1 MPLNAAGAI
10 DPSRA
15 QFDQFKALPRDQPV
29 HMLNLVRLRTMAEY
43 PEGHPDKDKSRTGL
57 EAYRAYGRESA
68 PVFKRVGGMQIWAGR
83 PELVLTGPQD
93 EAWDLAFIAAYPSGG
108 AFLEMVTDPVYRV
121 VVQHRTAGVLD
132 SRLIRMAPLDP
143 GEGFG
148 E

>member
-1 MPLNAAGAI
+1 MTFSLNSAI

-29 HMLNLVRLRTMAEY
+29 HMLNLIRLRDMALY
-43 PEGHPDKDKSRTGL
+43 PEDHPDRDLKRTGL

-68 PVFKRVGGMQIWAGR
+68 PVFKRVGGQQIWAGR
-83 PELVLTGPQD
+83 PDLVVTGPQI

-108 AFLEMVTDPVYRV
+108 AFLEMVTDPVYRI
-121 VVQHRTAGVLD
+121 VVQHRSAGVLD
-132 SRLIRMAPLDP
+132 SRLIRMAPLEP

>member
-1 MPLNAAGAI
+1 MAHPPVGAI
-10 DPSRA
+10 DPSRT

-29 HMLNLVRLRTMAEY
+29 HMLNLVRLRVLAQY
-43 PEGHPDKDKSRTGL
+43 PDDHPDHGKGRTGL

-68 PVFKRVGGMQIWAGR
+68 AVFNRVGGKQIWAGR
-83 PELVLTGPQD
+83 PDLVVTGPQD

-121 VVQHRTAGVLD
+121 VVQHRTAGVAD
-132 SRLIRMAPLDP
+132 SRLIRMAPLEP